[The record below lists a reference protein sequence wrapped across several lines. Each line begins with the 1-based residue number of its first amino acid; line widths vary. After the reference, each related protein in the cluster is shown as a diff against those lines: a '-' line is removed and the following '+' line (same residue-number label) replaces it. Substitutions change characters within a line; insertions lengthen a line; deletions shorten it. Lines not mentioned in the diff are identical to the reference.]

1 MQTGKEAKAR
11 YPSYQIKG
19 EVALKKKLNYDYIGR
34 KRVSEDPTMN
44 GQPDQHL
51 RKMVAPFN
59 NGKLKPK
66 RKWKGSKEK
75 EAE

>member
-1 MQTGKEAKAR
+1 
-11 YPSYQIKG
+11 
-19 EVALKKKLNYDYIGR
+19 
-34 KRVSEDPTMN
+34 MN

-51 RKMVAPFN
+51 LRMVAPFN
-59 NGKLKPK
+59 NVKLKPK